1 MITENDLYFSD
12 GQAETTVATHA
23 STNDIDLLST
33 YGDAIPH
40 ALWLIIAVQ
49 TALASAGAATIQYQ
63 LQTGAA
69 NGGEETLWTGPA
81 VAYTTQTA
89 GKVTAIK
96 VPLNV
101 KRYLRVNYI
110 IGTAVLTGGAWQA
123 LLSTQV
129 EKTHPTA

>member
-12 GQAETTVATHA
+12 GQAETTVDTHA
-23 STNDIDLLST
+23 STNDIDLKST

-40 ALWLIIAVQ
+40 SLWLIINVQ
-49 TALASAGAATIQYQ
+49 TALASAGSATIQYQ
-63 LQTGAA
+63 LCTGADS
-69 NGGEETLWTGPA
+69 GGEEVLWTGPA
-81 VAYTTQTA
+81 LAYTTQTA
-89 GKVTAIK
+89 GKVTAVK

-110 IGTAVLTGGAWQA
+110 IGTAVLTAGAWQA

-129 EKTHPTA
+129 EKTHPTT